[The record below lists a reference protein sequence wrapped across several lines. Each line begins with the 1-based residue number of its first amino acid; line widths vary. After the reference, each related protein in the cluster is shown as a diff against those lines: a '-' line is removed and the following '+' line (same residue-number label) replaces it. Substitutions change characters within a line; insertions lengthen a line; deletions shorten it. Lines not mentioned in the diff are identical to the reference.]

1 MTEQKEPEHEFLTGK
16 VLLIDKPLKWT
27 SFDAVNKIRWQLK
40 QFTGQKKIKVGHAG
54 TLDPL
59 ATGLL
64 IICTGKFTK
73 RIEEFQAQ
81 EKEYTGTFVIGASTP
96 SSDLEKEVNEYFP
109 VDHITE
115 EMIHEAAKQFTGII
129 DQSPPLFSAI
139 KVDGKRAYDLAR
151 KGDETILPTRKV
163 EISAFEITSTRE
175 LVTPGGP
182 GGKNLVE
189 ADFRVV
195 CSKGTYIR
203 SLARDFGKALNSG
216 AYLSA
221 LRRTRIGEFKI
232 GDALT
237 VEDFVASLK

>member
-1 MTEQKEPEHEFLTGK
+1 MSEAQDEFLTGK
-16 VLLIDKPLKWT
+16 VLLIDKPLEWT

-40 QFTGQKKIKVGHAG
+40 QFTGVKKIKVGHAG

-81 EKEYTGTFVIGASTP
+81 EKEYTGTFMIGASTP
-96 SSDLEKEVNEYFP
+96 SSDLEKEIDRYFP
-109 VDHITE
+109 TDHITD
-115 EMIHEAAKQFTGII
+115 EMIHKTTKNFTGII

-163 EISAFEITSTRE
+163 EISSFEITSIRRSAFSTTLE
-175 LVTPGGP
+175 HAGQLIEV
-182 GGKNLVE
+182 
-189 ADFRVV
+189 DFCVV

-232 GDALT
+232 EDAVT
-237 VEDFVASLK
+237 VEKFAASLK